1 MKVGLASWCLW
12 VLLLAAAAASSSG
25 QGTVELRFLDSE
37 TGYDLRPDR
46 VVVTDG
52 SGSVCETAGRSVLE
66 LKAGN
71 YALNADVPGYR
82 TSPIALSASAL
93 PDGPKLVR
101 IWVDPVLPP
110 PELAPERI
118 RSLHGQD
125 SMLLNGFVV
134 DDASGNPLADVQV
147 VCKPA
152 TTELAPNDGV
162 VETRTN
168 ERGYFELQA
177 PRSGFEEDGASAAL
191 SLTYSGYDSHEVHA
205 IELWPG
211 GDWTFRIRLLQT
223 PRANPQSVLNRPLDG
238 RSGYAATATSSNSTG
253 GVRVPQNIRVLDPDG
268 DTIHYVSLEYYCR
281 RVLPAEWIASWAAF
295 PGGNHALNAGAV
307 AVRTYAVGAINKPRA
322 SNYDICGTTACQ
334 VYGPA
339 TSTYSDEA
347 VRETAGYV
355 LTDQSGFI
363 SPALAEYSAENN
375 SLGLPCGDGFASP
388 TGGCLADPVCAGE
401 SRSGHGR
408 GLCQWGSARW
418 ATGLKFPGNST
429 RDRTTPNGFPRQD
442 WVWILSH
449 YYPDLRLVR
458 GTPLEIG
465 DAVLATAGLRVRACA
480 GGTIAGG
487 IDCPALATQ
496 PQGSVGTI
504 VQGPVLVTA
513 DGAGYSWFQVQWE
526 DVLGW
531 SVENYLERVPRPL
544 LSADVAGGEI
554 KLSWVASLGFSY
566 RVQSRSNLPG
576 SSWNDVST
584 EITPITSACSWS
596 AKLTDGQR
604 FFRLRILPSN
614 SHFR

>member
-1 MKVGLASWCLW
+1 MKASLPWWCLW
-12 VLLLAAAAASSSG
+12 FLLLTPAVASG
-25 QGTVELRFLDSE
+25 LEQGILEVRFLDSE

-52 SGSVCETAGRSVLE
+52 SGSVSECAGRGVVE
-66 LKAGN
+66 LTSGS
-71 YALNADVPGYR
+71 YTLDADVPGFR
-82 TSPIALSASAL
+82 TSPVGLSVPAL
-93 PDGPKLVR
+93 PDGPKRVR
-101 IWVDPVLPP
+101 IWFDPLQPP
-110 PELAPERI
+110 PELALDRI

-125 SMLLNGFVV
+125 TMLLNGFVV
-134 DDASGNPLADVQV
+134 DDASGNPLADVRV
-147 VCKPA
+147 VCRLA
-152 TTELAPNDGV
+152 TTELAPGNGV
-162 VETRTN
+162 AETRTN

-177 PRSGFEEDGASAAL
+177 PCAGFDEEGASAAL
-191 SLTYSGYDSHEVHA
+191 SLTHSGCDSHEVHHVQF
-205 IELWPG
+205 WPG
-211 GDWTFRIRLLQT
+211 GDWTFRIRLLQN
-223 PRANPQSVLNRPLDG
+223 PRANRQSALNQPLVG
-238 RSGYAATATSSNSTG
+238 RSVDAATSTSSASAG
-253 GVRVPQNIRVLDPDG
+253 SVRVPHNIRVLDPDG

-322 SNYDICGTTACQ
+322 STYDICGTTACQ

-355 LTDQSGFI
+355 MTDQSGSI
-363 SPALAEYSAENN
+363 SSALAEYSAENN
-375 SLGLPCGDGFASP
+375 SLGLPCGDGFTSP

-401 SRSGHGR
+401 RRSGHGR

-429 RDRTTPNGFPRQD
+429 RDRTTLNGFPRQD

-449 YYPDLRLVR
+449 YYPDLRLVQ

-480 GGTIAGG
+480 GGSIASGL
-487 IDCPALATQ
+487 DCPALATQ
-496 PQGSVGTI
+496 PQDSVGTI

-544 LSADVAGGEI
+544 LSAEVVGSEI
-554 KLSWVASLGFSY
+554 KLSWVASPGFSY

-584 EITPITSACSWS
+584 EITPANVAASWS
-596 AKLTDGQR
+596 GKRTDGQR
-604 FFRLRILPSN
+604 FYRVRITRSG
-614 SHFR
+614 H